1 MKRKNIQDGIN
12 SREGIDLITK
22 LFSILFAAVFLSSC
36 ATVPIS
42 ATTNTQIFFSP
53 NGGCQLA
60 VTAQISK
67 ATKTIDIAMYYL
79 TAREI
84 SQELIKAKDR
94 NVRIRIVLDKSQ
106 EGGTYAKSRFLIKKG
121 INARIH
127 TGSGL
132 MHNKF
137 AVIDGKI
144 LITGSFNWT
153 ATAEAKNEE
162 NLLIITDPSL
172 IVKFQDRFEQL
183 WKSTRDVQLKKEP
196 DEGAENVEKNGN

>member
-1 MKRKNIQDGIN
+1 MKRRNIQDGTN
-12 SREGIDLITK
+12 LGEEIDLITK
-22 LFSILFAAVFLSSC
+22 FFSILFVAVFLSSC

-53 NGGCQLA
+53 NGGCQQA
-60 VTAQISK
+60 VISQISK

-79 TAREI
+79 TARET

-94 NVRIRIVLDKSQ
+94 NVQIRIVLDQSQ
-106 EGGTYAKSRFLIKKG
+106 EGGAYAKSRFLIKNG
-121 INARIH
+121 INAKIH

-137 AVIDGKI
+137 AVIDGKT

-153 ATAEAKNEE
+153 ATAEEKNEE
-162 NLLIITDPSL
+162 NLLIITDQAL
-172 IVKFQDRFEQL
+172 ITKYQERFEYL
-183 WKSTRDVQLKKEP
+183 WKGSREIKFKE
-196 DEGAENVEKNGN
+196 K